1 MKNKTDRMLDNLE
14 KIIGVLGVSLFGMIS
29 YLFVNIDKLS
39 FVKNVVLTLGII
51 ELTLLI
57 IGLGIAYNEHFNKL
71 KD

>member
-39 FVKNVVLTLGII
+39 FVKNVVLALGII
-51 ELTLLI
+51 EITLLI

>member
-1 MKNKTDRMLDNLE
+1 MKNKTDRVLDNLE

-39 FVKNVVLTLGII
+39 FVKNVVLALGII
-51 ELTLLI
+51 EITLLI

>member
-1 MKNKTDRMLDNLE
+1 MLDNLE

-39 FVKNVVLTLGII
+39 FVKNVVLALGII
-51 ELTLLI
+51 EITLLI